1 MLGCQ
6 VLSNTLYTC
15 FVIFGFFSKV
25 VYSKK
30 DTRQNMHSR
39 SVRLLL
45 EKFEKF
51 TIKNKGLLFN
61 QRNAYCIY
69 VILLIF

>member
-30 DTRQNMHSR
+30 DTRQNMNSR
-39 SVRLLL
+39 SVAVSVRF
-45 EKFEKF
+45 KV
-51 TIKNKGLLFN
+51 IGAKNRSKIF
-61 QRNAYCIY
+61 AYGIR
-69 VILLIF
+69 ILAFH